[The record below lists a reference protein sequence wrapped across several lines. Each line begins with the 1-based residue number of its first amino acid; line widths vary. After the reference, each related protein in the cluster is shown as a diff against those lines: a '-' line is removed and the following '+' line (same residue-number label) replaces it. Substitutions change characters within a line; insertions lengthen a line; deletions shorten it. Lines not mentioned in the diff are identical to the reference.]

1 MYLSSNLKFLRK
13 QSGFSQDHIASL
25 LGYKSFTT
33 IQKWESGI
41 SEPSISTVQKLC
53 ELYNVSMSEILY
65 TKLSSNDK
73 SITGST
79 RNTDLYEYK
88 YFPVSISAGSL
99 ENIDAIQEYDLI
111 SISDKIL
118 GKYARSKNIILLKIN
133 GESMNNIIPNGS
145 YIIVDTSKNTI
156 HDIKDRDIVVFSEN
170 GSYSVK
176 RFIND
181 SANQRILFKPDS
193 TDDTFTAIE
202 VKYENSEGLRLIGKV
217 VKYIVSLD

>member
-1 MYLSSNLKFLRK
+1 MANIKDIRK
-13 QSGFSQDHIASL
+13 K
-25 LGYKSFTT
+25 LGYTMKELSLIVGVSEAT
-33 IQKWESGI
+33 ISRWESGDIANMKQNNIVSLANALNI
-41 SEPSISTVQKLC
+41 SPLQVLDFDDTSIKGNSI
-53 ELYNVSMSEILY
+53 N
-65 TKLSSNDK
+65 ND
-73 SITGST
+73 
-79 RNTDLYEYK
+79 DLYK

-99 ENIDAIQEYDLI
+99 ENIDAIQEYELV

-118 GKYARSKNIILLKIN
+118 GKYAKNKNIILLKIN
-133 GESMNNIIPNGS
+133 GESMNKIIPDGS
-145 YIIVDTSKNTI
+145 YIVVDTSRNTI

-176 RFIND
+176 RYIND

-202 VKYENSEGLRLIGKV
+202 VKYENSEDLRLIGRV